1 MEKVKKEINESPEL
15 LTKDCDKIIRLN
27 KDTGEEMLSV
37 DFCLELLD
45 GIYEINAYFGLDETK
60 ASEMDKLITEIIDML
75 SKQRT
80 PFFHFQLQFKIWI
93 YQ

>member
-15 LTKDCDKIIRLN
+15 LTKVCDKRIRLN

-45 GIYEINAYFGLDETK
+45 GIYAIKYFGLDETK